1 MPRLVTKF
9 KYLKSGGDGKSVGGY
24 ARYIA
29 TREGVEKLDDSHR
42 HAPATKKQQALIEKI
57 LKDFPDTKG
66 SYEYEVFLREQTV
79 GNASEFISMA
89 IEENLDAV
97 ANTKTYA
104 DYIATC
110 PRAER
115 FGNHGLFTDDG
126 IQVQLSKVSQELNAY
141 TGNVYTAILS
151 LKREDA
157 SRLGFDSGSH
167 WRDFLRGQTQT
178 LSENLKIPMEHLRWY
193 AAFHNEGH
201 HPHVHLIAYS
211 TIPGEGHL
219 SKQGMENM
227 RSAFARDIFSQE
239 LLFTYQQQ
247 TEYRDQLRQKSRESI
262 SEIVAKINTRNY
274 QNTKVE
280 ALLIDLSDRLSC
292 TTGKKV
298 YGYLKADVKAI
309 VDQIVAELAGD
320 EDIRKLYNL
329 WYEQREDVLHT
340 YTDTFPE
347 RVPLEQNKEFKSIR
361 NAVIQEA
368 MKIATGIH
376 GAADLE
382 PQQDMA
388 DIGLPMGEESIEPLE
403 DPAYWMEHFQPRIFN
418 PDTSIE
424 GNILEDF
431 QPETVLSSPSFDSKD
446 WWSDSYKAGRKYL
459 YGTKEEN
466 PDFQKAMALLLPEA
480 NAGNGYA
487 RYDVGRMYL
496 LGQGCEANE
505 EEAQQWFQNALEAF
519 HKAEQTVE
527 KKEYLRYRIGKCYA
541 YGHGAER
548 NYEEAAWWFRRAE
561 GNPFAAYF
569 LGGQYLRGQG
579 VEQSDMEAYN
589 LFYRAATH
597 HKQPNAYAQ
606 YQLGRMYRDGIGT
619 AVNPVSSKQWYER
632 AYRGFLAMEQV
643 MADDRLYYRL
653 GSMNLTGTG
662 TELDLG
668 QARYYFEKAAELGNA
683 DALYGLGKL
692 YLKPDFPDYDPA
704 RAVAYLEQAV
714 EKDHA
719 FAKFQLGKL
728 LCQGEFVGKD
738 ITRGLLLLEE
748 LAQGG
753 VSYAAYIAG
762 KVYLTEEGWQDVKK
776 AILYF
781 QQAAEDG
788 NPYGEYQLGKI
799 YYFGN
804 GVRAD
809 REMGFEYL
817 KASAAHGNQYAANLL
832 QVIQHQHT
840 WGVTQGAASL
850 IAQLGRMFQEQEQ
863 KQDQRQSQRMDRKQR
878 REIDEKKQAMG
889 IRD

>member
-1 MPRLVTKF
+1 M
-9 KYLKSGGDGKSVGGY
+9 GGY

-29 TREGVEKLDDSHR
+29 TREGVEKIDDTHR
-42 HAPATKKQQALIEKI
+42 HAPATQKQQALIEK
-57 LKDFPDTKG
+57 LLRDFPETKG
-66 SYEYEVFLREQTV
+66 SHEYEEFLREQTV
-79 GNASEFISMA
+79 GNASALISMA

-97 ANTKTYA
+97 ANTTTYA
-104 DYIATC
+104 DYIATR

-115 FGNHGLFTDDG
+115 FGSHGLFTDDG
-126 IQVQLSKVSQELNAY
+126 VQVQLSKVSQELNAY

-157 SRLGFDSGSH
+157 ARLGFDSGSR

-178 LSENLKIPMEHLRWY
+178 LSENLKIPMDHLRWY
-193 AAFHNEGH
+193 AAFHNEGY

-211 TIPGEGHL
+211 TVPGEGYL

-227 RSAFARDIFSQE
+227 RSAFAREIFSQE

-247 TEYRDQLRQKSRESI
+247 TEYRDQLREQGRESV
-262 SEIVAKINTRNY
+262 SEIVEKINAGVY
-274 QNTKVE
+274 QNPLIE
-280 ALLIDLSDRLSC
+280 ELLFQLSDRLSR

-298 YGYLKADVKAI
+298 YGYLKPDVKAI
-309 VDQIVAELAGD
+309 VDQIVAELAG
-320 EDIRKLYNL
+320 EENIRKLYDL
-329 WYEQREDVLHT
+329 WYEQREDVLRT

-347 RVPLEQNKEFKSIR
+347 RIPLEQNKEFKSIR

-424 GNILEDF
+424 GNILEDV

-466 PDFQKAMALLLPEA
+466 PDFRKAMALLLPEA

-519 HKAEQTVE
+519 HKAEQTME

-561 GNPFAAYF
+561 GNPFAAYS

-662 TELDLG
+662 TELDLE
-668 QARYYFEKAAELGNA
+668 QARYYFEKAVELGNA

-692 YLKPDFPDYDPA
+692 YLKPEFRDYDPA
-704 RAVAYLEQAV
+704 KAIEYLGRAVA
-714 EKDHA
+714 KDHA
-719 FAKFQLGKL
+719 FAKYQLGKL
-728 LCQGEFVGKD
+728 LCQGEFVEKD
-738 ITRGLLLLEE
+738 ISRGLPLLDE

-762 KVYLTEEGWQDVKK
+762 KVYLKEEGWQDVKK

-788 NPYGEYQLGKI
+788 NSYAEYQLGKL

-809 REMGFEYL
+809 QETGLEYL

-832 QVIQHQHT
+832 QTIQHQHT
-840 WGVTQGAASL
+840 WVVAQGAASL